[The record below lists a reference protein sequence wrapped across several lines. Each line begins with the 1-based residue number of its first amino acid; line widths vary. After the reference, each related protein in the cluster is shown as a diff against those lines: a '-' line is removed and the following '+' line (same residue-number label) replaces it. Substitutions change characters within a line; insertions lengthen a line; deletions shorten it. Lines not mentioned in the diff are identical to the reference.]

1 MPKGIK
7 DGTRGLVRVGTGRP
21 VHLISG
27 GAGMILSMAEALGS
41 RAILATRSLGKMGMF
56 LGASLARAAV
66 PPYRVRNILK
76 QVHFIG
82 VKSVFVIVLTA
93 AFTGMVLALQG
104 FYTLRKFGSEGLLG
118 SAVALSLVRELGPVL
133 SALMVTGRAGSALT
147 AEIGIM
153 RIGEQIDSLETMGI
167 DPIRFLVAP
176 RLLAF
181 LLSVPLLTAIFDVVG
196 IYGGYLVG
204 VKLLGVNAGVYLGQ
218 MEASVELV
226 DVTNGIWK
234 SLAFALLIAWVCT
247 FKGYFARHGAEGV
260 SRATTSAV
268 VVSSVLVLICDYF
281 LTSVLL

>member
-1 MPKGIK
+1 
-7 DGTRGLVRVGTGRP
+7 
-21 VHLISG
+21 
-27 GAGMILSMAEALGS
+27 
-41 RAILATRSLGKMGMF
+41 MGVF
-56 LGASLARAAV
+56 LGISLARAAV

-76 QVHFIG
+76 QVHFVG

-93 AFTGMVLALQG
+93 AFTGMGLALQG
-104 FYTLRKFGSEGLLG
+104 YYTLRKFGSEGLLG
-118 SAVALSLVRELGPVL
+118 SAVALSLIRELGPVL
-133 SALMVTGRAGSALT
+133 TALMVTGRAGSALT
-147 AEIGIM
+147 AEIGIL

-176 RLLAF
+176 RILAF
-181 LLSVPLLTAIFDVVG
+181 LLSVPLLAAIFDVVG

-204 VKLLGVNAGVYLGQ
+204 VKLLGVDTGVYLGQ

-226 DVTNGIWK
+226 DVTNGVWK
-234 SLAFALLIAWVCT
+234 SLAFALLISWICT

-281 LTSVLL
+281 ITSVLL

>member
-1 MPKGIK
+1 MPAG
-7 DGTRGLVRVGTGRP
+7 GTG
-21 VHLISG
+21 LIL
-27 GAGMILSMAEALGS
+27 AVAEALGGG
-41 RAILATRSLGKMGMF
+41 AIRATRALGKMGVF
-56 LGASLARAAV
+56 LGVALARAAT
-66 PPYRVRNILK
+66 PPYRAGNVVK

-82 VKSVFVIVLTA
+82 VKSVLVIVLTA

-104 FYTLRKFGSEGLLG
+104 YHTLRKFGSEGLLG
-118 SAVALSLVRELGPVL
+118 SVIALSLIRELGPVL

-176 RLLAF
+176 RLLGL
-181 LLSVPLLTAIFDVVG
+181 LLSVPLLTAIFDVIG
-196 IYGGYLVG
+196 IFGGYLIG
-204 VKLLGVNAGVYLGQ
+204 VKLLGVNAGLFFGQ
-218 MEASVELV
+218 MEANVELV

-234 SLAFALLIAWVCT
+234 SLAFALLIGWVCT
-247 FKGYFARHGAEGV
+247 FKGYFTGRGAEGV
-260 SRATTSAV
+260 SQATTSAV

>member
-1 MPKGIK
+1 MTEWMFSIVDSLGARAV
-7 DGTRGLVRVGTGRP
+7 DAVR
-21 VHLISG
+21 H
-27 GAGMILSMAEALGS
+27 
-41 RAILATRSLGKMGMF
+41 LGKMGVF
-56 LGASLARAAV
+56 LGASLARAV
-66 PPYRVRNILK
+66 IPPYRVRNVVRQI
-76 QVHFIG
+76 HFIG
-82 VKSVFVIVLTA
+82 VKSLFVIVLTA

-118 SAVALSLVRELGPVL
+118 PAVALSLIRELGPVL

-176 RLLAF
+176 RMLGF

-204 VKLLGVNAGVYLGQ
+204 VKLLGVNAGAYFGQ
-218 MEASVELV
+218 MEASVDLV
-226 DVTNGIWK
+226 DITNGVWK

-247 FKGYFARHGAEGV
+247 YKGYFTSRGAEGV
-260 SRATTSAV
+260 SYATTSAV
-268 VVSSVLVLICDYF
+268 VVSSVLVLVCDYF

>member
-1 MPKGIK
+1 M
-7 DGTRGLVRVGTGRP
+7 
-21 VHLISG
+21 SEES
-27 GAGMILSMAEALGS
+27 GMILSIAEALGS
-41 RAILATRSLGKMGMF
+41 RAIRATRSLGKMGVF
-56 LGASLARAAV
+56 LGATLVRAAV
-66 PPYRVRNILK
+66 PPYRVRDNILK

-82 VKSVFVIVLTA
+82 VKSVFVIILTA

-118 SAVALSLVRELGPVL
+118 SAVALSIIRELGPVL

-196 IYGGYLVG
+196 MFGGYLVG
-204 VKLLGVNAGVYLGQ
+204 VKLLGVNAGVYIGQ
-218 MEASVELV
+218 MESSVVLG

-281 LTSVLL
+281 ITSVLL